1 MITEDYVNKQIA
13 LLLREKGFDEPT
25 LYHYNGDNKE
35 PTHTINYDLLKNSE
49 LKEFCSA
56 APTLQMVLKWLRE
69 VHQIG
74 IFPRQYHI
82 YKKNC
87 DEFGYGIEIIKL
99 KTDTPL
105 NPSRENMSDK
115 NRYFISSS
123 YEKACEAAIKY
134 ILENLI

>member
-56 APTLQMVLKWLRE
+56 APTVQMVMKWLRE
-69 VHQIG
+69 VHK
-74 IFPRQYHI
+74 IFINVSNEVSLTDDDITYRFFVCTKEKTILHRGE
-82 YKKNC
+82 
-87 DEFGYGIEIIKL
+87 DIK
-99 KTDTPL
+99 TF
-105 NPSRENMSDK
+105 EG
-115 NRYFISSS
+115 
-123 YEKACEAAIKY
+123 ACNEAMKFAI
-134 ILENLI
+134 ENLI